1 MGRSRPS
8 PGRRSK
14 EASALSLIT
23 SPAPEPRA
31 AFDRISLR
39 RLVLIRWVAIAG
51 QALALLV
58 VHYVLDFSLPLLPA
72 FAVVGCSAAL
82 NLFFAIHHRA
92 ATRLGERQ
100 AAYFLGYDL
109 LQLGLLLYLT
119 GDLENPFSILILA
132 PVTVAA
138 TILSR
143 PPVIA
148 LAVFAVVIITVL
160 APWHVPLPWRTDPPV
175 FPPELVLGIWTA
187 LVLATAFIGAYTWSV
202 AAEARRLRDA
212 VAATQL
218 ALARG

>member
-1 MGRSRPS
+1 MGGSRPL

-14 EASALSLIT
+14 EASALSLIP

-39 RLVLIRWVAIAG
+39 RLVLIRWVAVAG

-58 VHYVLDFSLPLLPA
+58 VHYVLEFPLPLVPA
-72 FAVVGCSAAL
+72 FGVVACSAAL
-82 NLFFAIHHRA
+82 NLFFAFHHRA

-119 GDLENPFSILILA
+119 GGLQNPFSILILA

-138 TILSR
+138 TIPSR
-143 PPVIA
+143 PPVIPPAIFA
-148 LAVFAVVIITVL
+148 LALITAL
-160 APWHVPLPWRTDPPV
+160 AFLPLPLPPPSEPPLL
-175 FPPELVLGIWTA
+175 PPEPTL
-187 LVLATAFIGAYTWSV
+187 
-202 AAEARRLRDA
+202 
-212 VAATQL
+212 
-218 ALARG
+218 

>member
-1 MGRSRPS
+1 MGGSRPS

-39 RLVLIRWVAIAG
+39 RLVLIRWVAVAG

-58 VHYVLDFSLPLLPA
+58 VHYVLEFPLPLAPT
-72 FAVVGCSAAL
+72 FGVVACSAAL
-82 NLFFAIHHRA
+82 NLFFDFHHRA

-119 GDLENPFSILILA
+119 GGLQNPFSILILA

-138 TILSR
+138 TILSLR
-143 PPVIA
+143 AVIA
-148 LAVFAVVIITVL
+148 LAVFAIAIITLL
-160 APWHVPLPWRTDPPV
+160 ALWHVPLPWRDVPLA
-175 FPPELVLGIWTA
+175 FPPELVLGLWTA
-187 LVLATAFIGAYTWSV
+187 LVLATVFIG
-202 AAEARRLRDA
+202 
-212 VAATQL
+212 
-218 ALARG
+218 G